1 MEKRNV
7 KLIIKYD
14 QILKMKVIEGRRKST
29 VELGAETHSRL
40 GVDLGEQSN
49 HQPVPREISW
59 THTKGAIMVSG
70 WTTVPKGRRAP
81 SLETQAVTNHR
92 RSLLW

>member
-40 GVDLGEQSN
+40 GSTSGSSPTIN
-49 HQPVPREISW
+49 RYPVKYRGPTPR
-59 THTKGAIMVSG
+59 G
-70 WTTVPKGRRAP
+70 P
-81 SLETQAVTNHR
+81 
-92 RSLLW
+92 